1 MKRLNIFMGAAALA
15 AVFMTA
21 SINMN
26 AQEDGN
32 RDEFGNVV
40 RGPYETNRFG
50 DNWFIG
56 AGGGIN
62 VFLNEGYDAKIAPSV
77 DAFVGKW
84 ITPTF
89 GLRAGYQGLNS
100 QVWSDNPSVFGYTRD
115 ADQGQYLQKF
125 GYMYIHGDVLWN
137 MSNAIGGYK
146 ETRFWDLIPYMHA
159 GYYRAYGVDDV
170 DYADNEL
177 AVGAGLLHN
186 LQLSERLDLV
196 IDMRATVVNGR
207 AHMGSGAAVIPTVTA
222 GFAFDLG
229 WPGFVR
235 TSTVMAA
242 LEAANAEKIGILEAA
257 IVALE
262 AANASLEADNISLAR
277 KNSDLTK
284 KVNSMKNAPAEE
296 VAVLEKM
303 SPITVFFEIGKAVLN
318 DKELKHLDYYAKNI
332 LEGVEDD
339 TKIHITLMGSADS
352 NTGTPAR
359 NKQLSQARGQYVFD
373 ILKNQYG
380 ISADRLVV
388 ESEVVK
394 AVSKPELNRT
404 VIISF

>member
-21 SINMN
+21 SINVN

-32 RDEFGNVV
+32 RDEYGGIV

-62 VFLNEGYDAKIAPSV
+62 VFLNEGYDAKIAPSLDV
-77 DAFVGKW
+77 YLGKW
-84 ITPTF
+84 ITPSI

-100 QVWSDNPSVFGYTRD
+100 QVWADGPSVFGTTPD
-115 ADQGQYLQKF
+115 ADKGQYLQKF

-137 MSNAIGGYK
+137 LSNALSGYK

-159 GYYRAYGVDDV
+159 GYYRSYGVDDV
-170 DYADNEL
+170 DYADNEF
-177 AVGAGLLHN
+177 AAGAGLLHN
-186 LQLSERLDLV
+186 LRLTERLDLV

-207 AHMGSGAAVIPTVTA
+207 VHGASGAAVIPSVTA

-235 TSTVMAA
+235 TSTVIGAV
-242 LEAANAEKIGILEAA
+242 EAANAEKFGVLEAA

-262 AANASLEADNISLAR
+262 AANAALEADNLSLAK

-284 KVNSMKNAPAEE
+284 KVNSMKTTQQAET
-296 VAVLEKM
+296 VMLEKM
-303 SPITVFFEIGKAVLN
+303 SPVTVYFEIGKAVLS
-318 DKELKHLDYYAKNI
+318 DKEMQHLDYYARNI
-332 LEGVEDD
+332 LEDVDKD
-339 TKIHITLMGSADS
+339 TKVYITLMGSADS

-359 NKQLSQARGQYVFD
+359 NKYLSEARGKYVFD
-373 ILKNQYG
+373 ILKTKYG
-380 ISADRLVV
+380 IDPGRIVV
-388 ESEVVK
+388 KSEVVK
-394 AVSKPELNRT
+394 AASKPDLSRA
-404 VIISF
+404 VVISF